1 MPVCRTRIRSLEIIG
16 DKTEV
21 PKTRTTIP
29 DSHKDLLEGAVNV
42 VLTTVMPDGQP
53 QTTPV
58 WCNLDGNTILIN
70 TMRQFRKAKNIQVN
84 PKVSLLAYRLKEP
97 LRNIEVR
104 GLAVEVTEVGALEH
118 LNELNILYTGLPDF
132 FGDSVDPKLLE
143 TLTPLKVSIEPIR
156 VRVEG

>member
-1 MPVCRTRIRSLEIIG
+1 MTA
-16 DKTEV
+16 
-21 PKTRTTIP
+21 TIP

-58 WCNLDGNTILIN
+58 WCNMDGNALLIN
-70 TMRQFRKAKNIQVN
+70 TMRQFRKAKNIQAN
-84 PKVSLLAYRLKEP
+84 PMVSLLAYRLNEP

-104 GLAVEVTEVGALEH
+104 GRVVEITEDGALEH
-118 LNELNILYTGLPDF
+118 LNELNMLYTGLPNF
-132 FGDSVDPKLLE
+132 FGDSIDAE
-143 TLTPLKVSIEPIR
+143 LKHKFSPVKVRIEPVR